1 MLKKSTYITYHYTA
15 GPSERHE
22 GPLVTVSEIR
32 VDAGKHLRQDLPG
45 SSTDVEPSLAGNE

>member
-1 MLKKSTYITYHYTA
+1 MLKKPTYTTYHHTA